1 MMPVAGF
8 TTASCPATP
17 VGMVGKCRPH
27 PAVTVPLQA
36 AALITETVPGASPK
50 ALLTT

>member
-1 MMPVAGF
+1 MMPVAGS
-8 TTASCPATP
+8 TVANCGATP
-17 VGMVGKCRPH
+17 VAMVGKRWPH
-27 PAVTVPLQA
+27 PVVTVPLQV